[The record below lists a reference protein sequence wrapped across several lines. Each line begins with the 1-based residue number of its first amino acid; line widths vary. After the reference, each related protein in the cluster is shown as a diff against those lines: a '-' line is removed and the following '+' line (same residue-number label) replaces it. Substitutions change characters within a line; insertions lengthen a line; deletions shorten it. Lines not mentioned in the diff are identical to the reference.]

1 MAKSCKD
8 CIHSGV
14 CVLCQLNET
23 CLAFKNKADVVEVRH
38 GEWRESDT
46 IDDGWRQY
54 RCNECGWTTGCYY
67 KEICDLPRYCQNCGA
82 KMDGGSDDV

>member
-14 CVLCQLNET
+14 CVLCQLNQT

-38 GEWRESDT
+38 GVWVEHFSFGVWHYDCPFC
-46 IDDGWRQY
+46 DDGY
-54 RCNECGWTTGCYY
+54 AT
-67 KEICDLPRYCQNCGA
+67 KERDNTPPNYCPNCGA
-82 KMDGGSDDV
+82 KMDGGVVE